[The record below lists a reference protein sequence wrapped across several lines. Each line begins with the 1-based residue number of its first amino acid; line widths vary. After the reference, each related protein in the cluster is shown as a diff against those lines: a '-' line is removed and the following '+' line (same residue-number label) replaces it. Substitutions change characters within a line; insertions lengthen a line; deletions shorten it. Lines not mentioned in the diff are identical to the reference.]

1 MKAFCTF
8 LASIAFCL
16 TSIAQEQLLVISP
29 KLVYEKPNSRSLEKG
44 ILLRGAKV
52 KILNTIKNSWYEVT
66 LDNGTK
72 GFVTKEDLGDTLFG
86 NDEYQSSPS
95 PVIDMDDYY
104 GSPHLFV
111 VNSKVPVYKDHNAA
125 SNIIG
130 TLSNGTP
137 IALSYYPF
145 SEMEWI
151 NIGSFKKEN
160 NAYIKQTTLGE
171 RPVFNDLQNQYNT
184 AERNEDRLRLSQEM
198 LELSWQNNLEDQKT
212 ALEYAIQ
219 LAQDSKDSKNERFY
233 KSLLQYVQGALS
245 PVSAEEAEAFFKVD
259 QTGFVLNGVLEP
271 AKGFTKSDIEITLG
285 KRIQLLSFYNE
296 CMVEE
301 GDIYR
306 LYTLGTVGFNDSQRT
321 TKIYELHITDKTTF
335 RFNKYLF
342 TTKTSMEGFVNATKG
357 YLSFY
362 DFENNIFKVETEMGG
377 YDFYFINNKL
387 AKVVFYYYC

>member
-1 MKAFCTF
+1 MKTFYTF

-44 ILLRGAKV
+44 ILLRGAKIQ
-52 KILNTIKNSWYEVT
+52 ILNTIKDNWYEVI
-66 LDNGTK
+66 LDNETK
-72 GFVTKEDLGDTLFG
+72 GFITKENLGDVLFG
-86 NDEYQSSPS
+86 HDEYQPSPS

-111 VNSKVPVYKDHNAA
+111 VNSKVPVYKDRNTT

-145 SEMEWI
+145 NETEWV
-151 NIGSFKKEN
+151 NIGPFKKEN
-160 NAYIKQTTLGE
+160 NAYIKQKVLGE
-171 RPVFNDLQNQYNT
+171 RPVFNELQDQYNK
-184 AERNEDRLRLSQEM
+184 AERTEDQLRLLQEM
-198 LELSWQNNLEDQKT
+198 LELSWQNNLEDQKI

-219 LAQDSKDSKNERFY
+219 LAEQSKDSKNESFY
-233 KSLLQYVQGALS
+233 KSLLQYVEGVLS
-245 PVSAEEAEAFFKVD
+245 PVSVEEAEAFFKVN
-259 QTGFVLNGVLEP
+259 QTGFVLNGILEP
-271 AKGFTKSDIEITLG
+271 TKGFTKSDIEITLG

-306 LYTLGTVGFNDSQRT
+306 LYTLGTVGFNDSHRT
-321 TKIYELHITDKTTF
+321 TKIYELHITDK
-335 RFNKYLF
+335 NC
-342 TTKTSMEGFVNATKG
+342 V
-357 YLSFY
+357 
-362 DFENNIFKVETEMGG
+362 
-377 YDFYFINNKL
+377 
-387 AKVVFYYYC
+387 